1 MIPLA
6 LLVSLMALL
15 VSSAKADTAV
25 TIFPV
30 PEKIFAG
37 AGVTNVY
44 AGYTNK
50 LVTFTLTGDTN
61 DVDLYVAGAPAGVTA
76 GLNLDP
82 RSSSINQLVT
92 TTNTVNLYL
101 TLAVTNASAGVYPL
115 SVIASNRFN
124 GLTVSVGTTL
134 ILSKVFIATVGSAD
148 TNWST
153 SANWST
159 GGAPANGDN
168 VRFELLNSAGGQSNA
183 YVDISRT
190 FDSLSFT
197 PKLLILNETNVTY
210 TNTIYTNYFAPNV
223 NMAVSG
229 SNGFWAGVDGFVGT
243 QEKGMTLAFS
253 GVSSALLVTNANAS
267 FALWDLA
274 GSGGTKSTFNFQAL
288 ANLVVDVKRFGGGD
302 CSLMAPNIGVGTG
315 NGGTSLPGGAGQ
327 VVDIFF
333 ARTNVVRA
341 TYAGDYGGVATMT
354 NSIMFFNNAGVN
366 NGSASTANLGIS
378 NIFYADSISVAS
390 QTAGASGNTLKFNAA
405 FTASNPVAIFRS
417 PSGSRMS
424 FFGVAIDSG
433 TVATTPRTRG
443 AVDFTGGK
451 VDMLVDNMWLGH
463 NRTNFSGGN
472 QQVGNLTFTIGTIDV
487 NTLRAGYK
495 QFTNANLVQS
505 TITVGG
511 TASNATL
518 VVNSLLELGHA
529 DLPALETTFTPTGF
543 GKLVVNTNG
552 VVKVNTITAGAATT
566 ANSVTINGGGTLIL
580 TNTMA
585 TAAVPLPLLS
595 VQNFGHLVL
604 NVTAG
609 VTNCFVT
616 NLTDA
621 VGAKI
626 DIASLTGFSPTVPA
640 TNVLISYITA
650 GTHNISIGTYPAG
663 YNNISL
669 VDNTSAKTIELRV
682 QTNAPAVLRW
692 KGYVNNVWDHATANW
707 ENTNTLAHVAF
718 IDADLVIFEDV
729 AGVPKSISVTDAVI
743 PNSSGTGIYMTNS
756 TSAFSFED
764 GTGLIGTCSM
774 VKVGTADF
782 TNNAVGSENVTINA
796 GTLRGSGALGG
807 ATIASGGRL
816 DYAGTIS
823 GSLSISG
830 AGVFNTGAIANGPV
844 TLQGSGVL
852 TNLGTIQG
860 GALTVNGTALL
871 LNQVGGTLKSIGSS
885 GSVNV
890 ATNAT
895 LINYGDIGVDPVF
908 FTSQANTLTVDGTF
922 KDMGVGNIFLTTA
935 TMDSGSRFLPGGDGI
950 GTTQIRSAGTGSSF
964 PGRLTMLAGSTNIV
978 RVDFAN
984 AQTNTQ
990 IVALYTDFGG
1000 NTSVKSFDGCT
1011 VVMTNINPGAGVFA
1025 NGQSFRVFTGP
1036 GGGDIGNEGLNTTNR
1051 YPIMVPVIPAVN
1063 TKWDLTNLR
1072 LTSPNGILN
1081 IVGFPTTGT
1090 NLTFSTYKDG
1100 GNIVTHLQ
1108 WPSEY
1113 IGWSLQQQT
1122 NSLSV
1127 GLYTNWT
1134 LVSGSTT
1141 NNDFYITNDA
1151 AIPASFFRMT
1161 YP

>member
-1 MIPLA
+1 MV
-6 LLVSLMALL
+6 LLVLP
-15 VSSAKADTAV
+15 AKADT
-25 TIFPV
+25 TITIAPV
-30 PEKIFAG
+30 PEKIFAS

-82 RSSSINQLVT
+82 LSSTITRFVT
-92 TTNTVNLYL
+92 TTNTTNLYL
-101 TLAVTNASAGVYPL
+101 TFAVTNASAGVYPL
-115 SVIASNRFN
+115 TVMASNRFN
-124 GLTVSVGTTL
+124 GLTVSAGTTL
-134 ILSKVFIATVGSAD
+134 ILAKVFVAKVGAAD

-153 SANWST
+153 AGNWST
-159 GGAPANGDN
+159 GGAPADGDN
-168 VRFELLNSAGGQSNA
+168 VRYELLNSAGGQSNA

-197 PKLLILNETNVTY
+197 PKLLILSGTNVTY

-243 QEKGMTLAFS
+243 SEKGMTLAFS
-253 GVSSALLVTNANAS
+253 GASSSLLVTNANAT

-274 GSGGTKSTFNFQAL
+274 GSGGTKSTYNFQAL
-288 ANLVVDVKRFGGGD
+288 ASLVVDVKRFGGGD

-315 NGGTSLPGGAGQ
+315 NGGTSIPGGAGQ

-333 ARTNVVRA
+333 ARTNVIRS
-341 TYAGDYGGVATMT
+341 TYAGDLGGVAVMT

-366 NGSASTANLGIS
+366 NGSAGTANLGIS
-378 NIFYADSISVAS
+378 NIIYADSISVAS
-390 QTAGASGNTLKFNAA
+390 QTAGAAANTLKFNSA

-417 PSGSRMS
+417 PSGGRMS

-433 TVATTPRTRG
+433 ITATTSRTRG

-451 VDMLVDNMWLGH
+451 VDMLVDTMWLGH

-472 QQVGNLTFTIGTIDV
+472 QQVGNLTFTIGNIDV
-487 NTLRAGYK
+487 NILRAGYK

-529 DLPALETTFTPTGF
+529 DLPAFESTFTPTGF
-543 GKLVVNTNG
+543 GKLVINTNG
-552 VVKVNTITAGAATT
+552 VVKANTITAGAATT
-566 ANSVTINGGGTLIL
+566 ANSITINGGGTLIV
-580 TNTMA
+580 TNTIG
-585 TAAVPLPLLS
+585 TSAVPLPLLS

-604 NVTAG
+604 NVTSG
-609 VTNCFVT
+609 VTNCYVT

-626 DIASLTGFSPTVPA
+626 DIASMTGFSPTVPA

-650 GTHNISIGTYPAG
+650 GSHNISIGTYPAG

-718 IDADLVIFEDV
+718 IDADSVIFEDIS
-729 AGVPKSISVTDAVI
+729 GVPKSILVTDAVI
-743 PNSSGTGIYMTNS
+743 PNSAGTGIYMTNS

-774 VKVGTADF
+774 VKVGTAGF
-782 TNNAVGSENVTINA
+782 TNNAVGSENITINA
-796 GTLRGSGALGG
+796 GILCGSGVVGG
-807 ATIASGGRL
+807 ATITSGGRL

-823 GSLSISG
+823 GSLSFSG
-830 AGVFNTGAIANGPV
+830 AGVFNTGAIANGSV
-844 TLQGSGVL
+844 TLQGAGVL
-852 TNLGTIQG
+852 TNFGTIQG
-860 GALTVNGTALL
+860 GALVVNGTALL
-871 LNQVGGTLKSIGSS
+871 INQVGGTLKSIGSS

-890 ATNAT
+890 ASNAT
-895 LINYGDIGVDPVF
+895 LINYGDIGVDPIN
-908 FTSQANTLTVDGTF
+908 FTSQANTLTVNGTF
-922 KDMGVGNIFLTTA
+922 KDMGIGNIYLTTA
-935 TMDSGSRFLPGGDGI
+935 TLNGGSTFLPGGDTI
-950 GTTQIRSAGTGSSF
+950 GTTQIKSAATGSSF
-964 PGRLTMLAGSTNIV
+964 PGRLTMLTGSTNVIK
-978 RVDFAN
+978 VDFSN
-984 AQTNTQ
+984 PQTNTVV
-990 IVALYTDFGG
+990 VAQYTDFGG
-1000 NTSVKSFDGCT
+1000 NTAVVSYDGGT
-1011 VVMTNINPGAGVFA
+1011 VLMTNINPGAGVFA
-1025 NGQSFRVFTGP
+1025 LGQSFRPFTGP

-1051 YPIMVPVIPAVN
+1051 YPKIIPVIPAAN
-1063 TKWDLTNLR
+1063 TKWDFTNLR
-1072 LTSPNGILN
+1072 LTSPNGIIN

-1090 NLTFSTYKDG
+1090 NITFSSYLDG

-1108 WPSEY
+1108 WPVEY

-1122 NSLSV
+1122 NALSV

-1134 LVSGSTT
+1134 TVAGSAAT
-1141 NNDFYITNDA
+1141 NDLYITNSA
-1151 AIPASFFRMT
+1151 AIPSTFYRMI